1 MPRQL
6 RHHVPGG
13 WYHITT
19 RGIGRRTIFETDRDH
34 EHFLEL
40 LAEMVERY
48 SILLHA
54 HCELSNHYH
63 LLLESPEGNVS
74 QAMQWLNTSY
84 SVWFNLKHSRSGAL
98 FQSRFKSIPVDSE
111 GSWALE
117 CAMYVHLNPV
127 RIKALG
133 LGKQE
138 RSQEKSGM
146 IPVDPEP
153 DVLLKRLE
161 TLRSYRWS
169 SYPAYAGYVEKPS
182 WLYCDELWR
191 RGCDTKD
198 ADPKREYREWLED
211 YLKQG
216 VEEKLFTRMTAAM
229 AVGSTR
235 FKNKVRRS
243 VLKTPGQ
250 RSDERQWRR
259 MLPFS
264 EVTKAVE
271 RVAEEPWNEICLRRG
286 GWARDLALC
295 VGQKRCGLTL
305 KELGDQTGM
314 KQQAVCNAVARF
326 RSRME
331 KDELMKELYYRVL
344 KTIGD
349 IESV

>member
-6 RHHVPGG
+6 RYHVPGG

-84 SVWFNLKHSRSGAL
+84 SIWFNLKHSRSGAL

-133 LGKQE
+133 LGKRE

-191 RGCDTKD
+191 RGCDKKGT
-198 ADPKREYREWLED
+198 DPKKEYREWLED

-216 VEEKLFTRMTAAM
+216 VEEKLFSRMTAAM
-229 AVGSTR
+229 AIGSTR
-235 FKNKVRRS
+235 FRNEVRRR
-243 VLKTPGQ
+243 VLKNSGEGT
-250 RSDERQWRR
+250 DERQWRR
-259 MLPFS
+259 MLPFT
-264 EVTKAVE
+264 EVIKAVE
-271 RVAEEPWNEICLRRG
+271 MVAEEPWSEISIRRG
-286 GWARDLALC
+286 GWARDLALYA
-295 VGQKRCGLTL
+295 GQKRCGMTL
-305 KELGDQTGM
+305 KELGKHTGM
-314 KQQAVCNAVARF
+314 KQQAVCNAVARCGG
-326 RSRME
+326 RME
-331 KDELMKELYYRVL
+331 KDDTMKELYYRVL
-344 KTIGD
+344 KAVGD
-349 IESV
+349 IESS